1 MTSLQPTRH
10 HIPSLWVLVDAQI
23 VNIIMNNGFYY
34 ILICNIIPFR
44 EDQEM
49 VDSRLRFPYITSLSP
64 KWKFGENERKMMFY
78 SKLNLHS
85 CNQSSKGGVGSSQ
98 ELQYTGY
105 LVVGFPEVPLQ
116 HMYKEYKYF
125 LCLCVAPA
133 FFMVSNNSSSDK
145 LGK

>member
-49 VDSRLRFPYITSLSP
+49 VDSRLRFPYITPLSP
-64 KWKFGENERKMMFY
+64 KWKFGENEK
-78 SKLNLHS
+78 KLCFTQNWIYIVAISRLKVESDPHKN
-85 CNQSSKGGVGSSQ
+85 CNIQVI
-98 ELQYTGY
+98 
-105 LVVGFPEVPLQ
+105 
-116 HMYKEYKYF
+116 
-125 LCLCVAPA
+125 
-133 FFMVSNNSSSDK
+133 
-145 LGK
+145 